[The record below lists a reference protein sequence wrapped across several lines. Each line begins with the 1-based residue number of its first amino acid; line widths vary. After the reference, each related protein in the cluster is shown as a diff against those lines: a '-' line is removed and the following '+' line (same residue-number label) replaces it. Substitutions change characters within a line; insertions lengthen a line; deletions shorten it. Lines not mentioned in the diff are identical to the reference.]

1 MATINPPSPQRRTSD
16 AWRIAAACGWVLMQ
30 GLGLVGFIEG
40 QAQAQSVYRC
50 GSSYSHDAECKQGAA
65 TPVPLQGEAP
75 QASKAQTG
83 LAQQMQNEAERL
95 ENLRQREM
103 RAIEKQQGKPVNPPL
118 ARHAV
123 KKPQA
128 ATQSAAQQTSNDLPN
143 QHKTK
148 KRKKSTTA
156 SPYFTAKGATD
167 SKKP

>member
-75 QASKAQTG
+75 HASKAQTG

-95 ENLRQREM
+95 ENLKQREM
-103 RAIEKQQGKPVNPPL
+103 RAIEKQQGKPFDPPL
-118 ARHAV
+118 AQHAV
-123 KKPQA
+123 KKHPA
-128 ATQSAAQQTSNDLPN
+128 ATQSAAQQASNDLPS

>member
-1 MATINPPSPQRRTSD
+1 MATISPTSPRRRTSD
-16 AWRIAAACGWVLMQ
+16 SWRIAAACGWVLMQ
-30 GLGLVGFIEG
+30 GLGLVGLIQG

-50 GSSYSHDAECKQGAA
+50 GSSYSHDAECKQSAA

-75 QASKAQTG
+75 QASKTQAG
-83 LAQQMQNEAERL
+83 LAQQMQSEAERL

-128 ATQSAAQQTSNDLPN
+128 ATQSAAQQASNELPS
-143 QHKTK
+143 QHNTK
-148 KRKKSTTA
+148 KRKKSTA
-156 SPYFTAKGATD
+156 VSPYFTAKGAAD